1 MRRRWYS
8 SQPTL
13 MTIALLLFAA
23 EVYANVFLDGTSRV
37 VGIVVCAAAMLACVW
52 RLSVN
57 SRSETPGSH

>member
-1 MRRRWYS
+1 
-8 SQPTL
+8 

-23 EVYANVFLDGTSRV
+23 EVYANVFLEGTSRV